1 MNNSLCSEMSQCYKE
16 QLNRRYL
23 LSAKVNCINH
33 EEGKTCNQKM
43 LFLGIFSSLTFT
55 TALASVTFMAVPDA
69 LCIVFACPVVTIFLS
84 AIFLGDKLTVFKI
97 IAGFQLLVGVILVCK
112 PPFLFGDSTNTTV
125 GDHESY
131 YIGVLLAVTAC
142 LSGGSM
148 NVMVS
153 TCKHV
158 SSNILVSW
166 SAVSGVIMSVIYCLS
181 EGTSSILSNK
191 IYDTTCV
198 HWATLGGEYSFE
210 II

>member
-1 MNNSLCSEMSQCYKE
+1 M
-16 QLNRRYL
+16 
-23 LSAKVNCINH
+23 
-33 EEGKTCNQKM
+33 
-43 LFLGIFSSLTFT
+43 T

-69 LCIVFACPVVTIFLS
+69 LCIVFSCPIVTIILS
-84 AIFLGDKLTVFKI
+84 AIFLGDRLTVLKV
-97 IAGFQLLVGVILVCK
+97 IAGLQLLVGVIFVCK
-112 PPFLFGDSTNTTV
+112 PPFIFGAPDNIDN
-125 GDHESY
+125 GDRDSY
-131 YIGVLLAVTAC
+131 YLGVLLAVTAC
-142 LSGGSM
+142 LSAGSM

-198 HWATLGGEYSFE
+198 HWATLGGEYSF
-210 II
+210 